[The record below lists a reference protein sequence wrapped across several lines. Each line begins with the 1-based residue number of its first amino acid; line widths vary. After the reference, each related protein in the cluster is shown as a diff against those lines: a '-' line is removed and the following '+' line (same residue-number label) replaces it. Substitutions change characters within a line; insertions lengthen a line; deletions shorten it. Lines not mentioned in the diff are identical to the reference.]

1 MENENF
7 RASAVVNLLA
17 GAELLMVQRLLE
29 EPDPT
34 KAAQLV
40 QEVIGSALHLVAGAA
55 VLCEMQHGGDLN
67 KQTNEQADA
76 RRTELNR
83 KIQRV
88 VLSMMSVPIK
98 GDSDLPFE
106 AATAFASANVERF
119 IRHPGGNPDEAE
131 KLCAKFTQGMIS
143 ALAMCIVGPQ
153 AALCELAGGKFADS
167 DEVAASCTED
177 AVGTIQAAAQ
187 QVSDK
192 WGSFFNAKAKA
203 AVAARPKKDS
213 RGVE

>member
-1 MENENF
+1 MENEKF
-7 RASAVVNLLA
+7 QASAVVNLLA
-17 GAELLMVQRLLE
+17 GAELVMVQRLLE

-40 QEVIGSALHLVAGAA
+40 QEVIGSAISLAAGAA
-55 VLCEMQHGGDLN
+55 ILCEMQHGGELN
-67 KQTNEQADA
+67 RQTNEQADA
-76 RRTELNR
+76 RRTELTR
-83 KIQRV
+83 KLQKV
-88 VLSMMSVPIK
+88 VVSMLALPIK
-98 GDSDLPFE
+98 GDSDVPFE

-153 AALCELAGGKFADS
+153 AALCELAGGKFADN
-167 DEVAASCTED
+167 DEVVSSCTED
-177 AVGTIQAAAQ
+177 AVDTIQAAAQ

-192 WGSFFNAKAKA
+192 WGSFFSATAKA

>member
-1 MENENF
+1 MENKKFQGSEII
-7 RASAVVNLLA
+7 NLLA
-17 GAELLMVQRLLE
+17 GAEIVMVQRLLE
-29 EPDPT
+29 ESDPT
-34 KAAQLV
+34 KAALLV
-40 QEVIGSALHLVAGAA
+40 QEVIGSAISLAAGAA
-55 VLCEMQHGGDLN
+55 ILCEIQHGGDLS
-67 KQTNEQADA
+67 KQTNQQADA
-76 RRTELNR
+76 RRTELTR
-83 KIQRV
+83 KLQKV
-88 VLSMMSVPIK
+88 VLSMLALPIK

-106 AATAFASANVERF
+106 AAAAFASANVERF

-143 ALAMCIVGPQ
+143 ALAMSIVGPQ

-192 WGSFFNAKAKA
+192 WGEFFNAKAKA